1 MHEIVFCCFVPEFLM
16 NRVLIYLV
24 LSDAVTSES
33 GEPVRRYLL
42 VFSSYSCTCVLSRST
57 EVEAKGRVAIF

>member
-1 MHEIVFCCFVPEFLM
+1 M

-42 VFSSYSCTCVLSRST
+42 VLLVVLLLYSTIPVAYRLDEIQIRMYST
-57 EVEAKGRVAIF
+57 YYR